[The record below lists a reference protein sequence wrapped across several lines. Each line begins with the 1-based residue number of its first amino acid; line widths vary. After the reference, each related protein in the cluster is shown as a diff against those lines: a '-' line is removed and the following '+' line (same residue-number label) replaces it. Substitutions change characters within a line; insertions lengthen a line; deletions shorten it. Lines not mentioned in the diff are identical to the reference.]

1 MHDKKIIAPSLMH
14 DKKIIAT
21 HRAPKAIGPYSQ
33 GVVSNG
39 HIFLSGQIPLNS
51 NGELLDGNIQE
62 QVALVFQNI
71 RHLLE
76 TQNCTLQNIVKL
88 TVFLK
93 DIENF
98 DAVNDKM
105 IELLEEPYPARSLV
119 QAAALPKNV
128 DIEIE
133 VIAGLNKHGE
143 R

>member
-1 MHDKKIIAPSLMH
+1 MR

-21 HRAPKAIGPYSQ
+21 HKAPKAIGPYSQ

-39 HIFLSGQIPLNS
+39 HVFLSGQIPLNS

-71 RHLLE
+71 KHLLE

-93 DIENF
+93 DIQDF

-105 IELLEEPYPARSLV
+105 IDLLEEPYPARSLV

-128 DIEIE
+128 DVEIE

>member
-1 MHDKKIIAPSLMH
+1 MH

-21 HRAPKAIGPYSQ
+21 HKAPKAIGPYSQ

-39 HIFLSGQIPLNS
+39 HVFLSGQIPLNS

-71 RHLLE
+71 QHLLE

-93 DIENF
+93 DIEDF

-119 QAAALPKNV
+119 QAAALPKNADV
-128 DIEIE
+128 EIE
-133 VIAGLNKHGE
+133 VIAGLNNHGE

>member
-1 MHDKKIIAPSLMH
+1 MQDKR
-14 DKKIIAT
+14 IIAT
-21 HRAPKAIGPYSQ
+21 HKAPKAIGPYSQ

-39 HIFLSGQIPLNS
+39 HVFLSGQIPLNS

-71 RHLLE
+71 QHLLE

-128 DIEIE
+128 DVEIE

>member
-1 MHDKKIIAPSLMH
+1 MH

-21 HRAPKAIGPYSQ
+21 HKAPKAIGPYSQ

-71 RHLLE
+71 QHLLE

-128 DIEIE
+128 DVEIE

>member
-1 MHDKKIIAPSLMH
+1 MH

-21 HRAPKAIGPYSQ
+21 DRAPKAIGPYSQ

-39 HIFLSGQIPLNS
+39 HIFLSGQIPLDS
-51 NGELLDGNIQE
+51 HGELLDGNIQE

-71 RHLLE
+71 QHLLE
-76 TQNCTLQNIVKL
+76 TQNCSLQNIVKL

-93 DIENF
+93 DIQDF

-105 IELLEEPYPARSLV
+105 IELLEEPYPARSLI

-128 DIEIE
+128 DVEIE
-133 VIAGLNKHGE
+133 VIAGLNEHGE

>member
-1 MHDKKIIAPSLMH
+1 MH

-21 HRAPKAIGPYSQ
+21 HKAPKAIGPYSQ
-33 GVVSNG
+33 GIVSNG

-76 TQNCTLQNIVKL
+76 TANCTLQNIVKL

-93 DIENF
+93 DIEDF

-105 IELLEEPYPARSLV
+105 IELLEEPFPARSLV

-128 DIEIE
+128 DVEIE
-133 VIAGLNKHGE
+133 VIASLNEHGE

>member
-1 MHDKKIIAPSLMH
+1 MQ

-21 HRAPKAIGPYSQ
+21 HKAPKAIGPYSQ

-39 HIFLSGQIPLNS
+39 HVFLSGQIPLNI

-71 RHLLE
+71 QHLLE

>member
-1 MHDKKIIAPSLMH
+1 MHV
-14 DKKIIAT
+14 KKIIAT

-71 RHLLE
+71 QHLLE

-93 DIENF
+93 NIQDF

-105 IELLEEPYPARSLV
+105 IELLDEPYPARSLV

-128 DIEIE
+128 DVEIE
-133 VIAGLNKHGE
+133 VIAGLNEHGE

>member
-1 MHDKKIIAPSLMH
+1 MH

-39 HIFLSGQIPLNS
+39 HIFLSGQIPLDS
-51 NGELLDGNIQE
+51 HGELLDGNIQE

-76 TQNCTLQNIVKL
+76 TENCTLQNIVKL

-93 DIENF
+93 DIEDF

-128 DIEIE
+128 DVEIE

>member
-1 MHDKKIIAPSLMH
+1 MHN
-14 DKKIIAT
+14 KKIIAT
-21 HRAPKAIGPYSQ
+21 DRAPKAIGPYSQ

-39 HIFLSGQIPLNS
+39 HIFLSGQIPLDS
-51 NGELLDGNIQE
+51 HGELLDGNIQE

-71 RHLLE
+71 QHLLE

-93 DIENF
+93 DIQDF

-128 DIEIE
+128 DVEVE
-133 VIAGLNKHGE
+133 VIAGLNEHGE

>member
-1 MHDKKIIAPSLMH
+1 MHDN
-14 DKKIIAT
+14 KIIAT

-39 HIFLSGQIPLNS
+39 HVFLSGQIPLNS

-76 TQNCTLQNIVKL
+76 TENCTLQNIVKL

-93 DIENF
+93 DIQDF

>member
-1 MHDKKIIAPSLMH
+1 MH

-21 HRAPKAIGPYSQ
+21 HKAPKAIGPYSQ

-39 HIFLSGQIPLNS
+39 HIFLSGQIPIDS
-51 NGELLDGNIQE
+51 RGELLDGNIQE

-71 RHLLE
+71 QHLLE

-93 DIENF
+93 DIQDF

-128 DIEIE
+128 DVEIE
-133 VIAGLNKHGE
+133 VIAGLNEHGE

>member
-1 MHDKKIIAPSLMH
+1 MH

-21 HRAPKAIGPYSQ
+21 NRAPKAIGPYSQ

-39 HIFLSGQIPLNS
+39 HIFLSGQIPINS

-62 QVALVFQNI
+62 QVALVFKNI
-71 RHLLE
+71 QHLLE

-93 DIENF
+93 DIEDF

>member
-1 MHDKKIIAPSLMH
+1 MQ

-21 HRAPKAIGPYSQ
+21 DRAPKAIGPYSQ

-76 TQNCTLQNIVKL
+76 TENCTLQNIVKL

-93 DIENF
+93 DIQDF

-128 DIEIE
+128 DVEIE

>member
-1 MHDKKIIAPSLMH
+1 MH

-21 HRAPKAIGPYSQ
+21 YKAPQAIGPYSQ

-71 RHLLE
+71 EYLLE

-93 DIENF
+93 DIQDF

-119 QAAALPKNV
+119 QAAALPKNADV
-128 DIEIE
+128 EIE

>member
-1 MHDKKIIAPSLMH
+1 MH

-33 GVVSNG
+33 GVVSSG
-39 HIFLSGQIPLNS
+39 HIFLSGQIPLKC
-51 NGELLDGNIQE
+51 NGDLLDGNIQE
-62 QVALVFQNI
+62 QVSLVFRNI
-71 RHLLE
+71 QHLLE

-93 DIENF
+93 DIQDF

-128 DIEIE
+128 DVEIE
-133 VIAGLNKHGE
+133 VIAGLNEHGE

>member
-1 MHDKKIIAPSLMH
+1 MH

-21 HRAPKAIGPYSQ
+21 HGAPKAIGPYSQ

-62 QVALVFQNI
+62 QVALIFRNI
-71 RHLLE
+71 QHLLE

-93 DIENF
+93 DIEDF

-128 DIEIE
+128 DVEIE

>member
-1 MHDKKIIAPSLMH
+1 MH

-39 HIFLSGQIPLNS
+39 HVFLSGQIPLNS

-62 QVALVFQNI
+62 QVMLVFRNI
-71 RHLLE
+71 EYLLE

-93 DIENF
+93 DIEDF

-105 IELLEEPYPARSLV
+105 IALLEEPYPARSLV

>member
-1 MHDKKIIAPSLMH
+1 MH

-21 HRAPKAIGPYSQ
+21 DRAPKAIGPYSQ

-39 HIFLSGQIPLNS
+39 HIFLSGQIPLDS
-51 NGELLDGNIQE
+51 HGELLDGNMQE

-71 RHLLE
+71 QHLLE

-93 DIENF
+93 DIQDF

-105 IELLEEPYPARSLV
+105 IELLEEPYPARSLI

-128 DIEIE
+128 DVEIE
-133 VIAGLNKHGE
+133 VIAGLNEHGE

>member
-1 MHDKKIIAPSLMH
+1 MHDKKIIVT
-14 DKKIIAT
+14 D
-21 HRAPKAIGPYSQ
+21 RAPKAIGPYSQ

-39 HIFLSGQIPLNS
+39 HIFLSGQIPLDNH
-51 NGELLDGNIQE
+51 GELLDGNIQE

-71 RHLLE
+71 QHLLE

-93 DIENF
+93 DIQDF

-128 DIEIE
+128 DVEIE
-133 VIAGLNKHGE
+133 VIAGLNEHGE

>member
-1 MHDKKIIAPSLMH
+1 MH

-21 HRAPKAIGPYSQ
+21 DRAPKAIGPYSQ

-39 HIFLSGQIPLNS
+39 HIFLSGQIPLDS
-51 NGELLDGNIQE
+51 HGELLDGNIQE

-71 RHLLE
+71 QHLLE

-93 DIENF
+93 DIQDF

-119 QAAALPKNV
+119 QAAALPKNADV
-128 DIEIE
+128 EIE
-133 VIAGLNKHGE
+133 VIAGLNEHGE

>member
-1 MHDKKIIAPSLMH
+1 MH

-21 HRAPKAIGPYSQ
+21 HKAPKAIGPYSQ
-33 GVVSNG
+33 GIVSNG

-71 RHLLE
+71 QHLLE

-128 DIEIE
+128 DVEIE

>member
-1 MHDKKIIAPSLMH
+1 MH

-21 HRAPKAIGPYSQ
+21 NRAPKAIGPYSQ

-51 NGELLDGNIQE
+51 NGDLLDGNIQK
-62 QVALVFQNI
+62 QVALIFRNI
-71 RHLLE
+71 QHLLE

-93 DIENF
+93 DIQDF

-128 DIEIE
+128 DVEIE
-133 VIAGLNKHGE
+133 VIAGLNEHGE

>member
-1 MHDKKIIAPSLMH
+1 MQ

-21 HRAPKAIGPYSQ
+21 HKAPKAIGPYSQ

-39 HIFLSGQIPLNS
+39 HVFLSGQIPLNS

-71 RHLLE
+71 QHLLE

-128 DIEIE
+128 DVEIE

>member
-1 MHDKKIIAPSLMH
+1 MHY
-14 DKKIIAT
+14 KKIIAT

-39 HIFLSGQIPLNS
+39 HVFLSGQIPLNS

-71 RHLLE
+71 QHLLE

-128 DIEIE
+128 DVEIE

>member
-1 MHDKKIIAPSLMH
+1 MH

-33 GVVSNG
+33 GVVSND

-51 NGELLDGNIQE
+51 NGVLLDGNIQE
-62 QVALVFQNI
+62 QVGLVFQNI
-71 RHLLE
+71 QHLLE

-93 DIENF
+93 DIEDF

-105 IELLEEPYPARSLV
+105 IELLEEPYPARSIV

-128 DIEIE
+128 DVEIE

>member
-1 MHDKKIIAPSLMH
+1 MH

-21 HRAPKAIGPYSQ
+21 DRAPKAIGPYSQ
-33 GVVSNG
+33 GVVSSG

-71 RHLLE
+71 QHLLE

-128 DIEIE
+128 DVEIE